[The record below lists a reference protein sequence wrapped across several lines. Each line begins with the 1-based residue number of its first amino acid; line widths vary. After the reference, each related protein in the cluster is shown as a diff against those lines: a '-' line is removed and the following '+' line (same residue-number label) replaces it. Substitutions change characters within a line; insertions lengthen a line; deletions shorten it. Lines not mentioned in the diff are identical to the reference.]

1 MLFGRTSIPLP
12 LNHSFAIC
20 QKSDFN
26 RSKSHLN
33 SPFMEF
39 FPSHKTTL
47 FVATNAG
54 DQLNFIATQLTSSDS
69 FPSPTWAINYDWYLR
84 YRRIW
89 PKFPGA
95 SSIGEMSGKN
105 RTNHIA
111 YLPNLGS
118 KFLLPTGPCDRL
130 H

>member
-1 MLFGRTSIPLP
+1 MLFGRTSIPLS
-12 LNHSFAIC
+12 LNHSFAIY

-39 FPSHKTTL
+39 SLSHKTTL
-47 FVATNAG
+47 FVTTNAG

-95 SSIGEMSGKN
+95 SSIGEMSGKKVE
-105 RTNHIA
+105 
-111 YLPNLGS
+111 S
-118 KFLLPTGPCDRL
+118 
-130 H
+130 